1 MFSYQNR
8 AGTTATTVN
17 IISNARMD
25 SSRNGASS
33 STASSTATTTTAA
46 AHEVPEVEQ
55 TLASLKD
62 LMLNPMRAP
71 PPSNKL
77 KIVTRSAVERF
88 NLTVEEPVGFQWLE
102 NYYKVRHAGMEFKIY
117 HANNTFDFLQQ
128 ITSQKDLDEA
138 IRLHKLRSK
147 DSKFRLSIV
156 PKIEGNNANEVLMR
170 PDPRG
175 IFHGINYED
184 AYSET
189 GTSAFTVAMG
199 PIRQRLQEVLSRTT
213 EIPQPP
219 TDWREGVC
227 IGQGAHGRVLLC
239 IDKDTHEQLVVK
251 KIFAKGEVSSMR
263 RRMFNLAE
271 EISMLSKLSHENI
284 VKYRGVIISD
294 NCVNIFMEYMT
305 AGSLYDEINKKGF
318 GAVSPKGTVE
328 TTKQILR
335 GLEYLHDLEIVHR
348 DIKSANILRHAY
360 PVVFKIGDFGSAQ
373 YYRALASLNSID
385 YLSTPHYTAPELVK
399 SNNPYDEKADIWSM
413 GIVMIEMLTK
423 KPPYSEIEPNAVLF
437 KIAEGPIKY
446 KLPDDCPPPLANVIS
461 IMLNVNPRQ
470 RPSARELLQMDIF
483 S

>member
-1 MFSYQNR
+1 MFSVHQKGAAII
-8 AGTTATTVN
+8 AG
-17 IISNARMD
+17 ISSNVTMD
-25 SSRNGASS
+25 SKRNGSTSA
-33 STASSTATTTTAA
+33 TASSASASA
-46 AHEVPEVEQ
+46 EDEVPVEE
-55 TLASLKD
+55 TLFNLKN
-62 LMLNPMRAP
+62 LMLNPIKSA

-88 NLTVEEPVGFQWLE
+88 NLTVEEPISFQWLE
-102 NYYKVRHAGMEFKIY
+102 NYYKIRHAGMEFKIY
-117 HANNTFDFLQQ
+117 HANNTFDFLQK
-128 ITSQKDLDEA
+128 ITSQNELDEA

-156 PKIEGNNANEVLMR
+156 PKIEGNSDEVLMR

-184 AYSET
+184 TYSET
-189 GTSAFTVAMG
+189 GTSAFTVAMV
-199 PIRQRLQEVLSRTT
+199 PIRQRLQEVLSQTT
-213 EIPQPP
+213 DIPMPP
-219 TDWREGVC
+219 TDWREGAC

-239 IDKDTHEQLVVK
+239 IDTETHEHLVVK

-294 NCVNIFMEYMT
+294 TCVNIFMEYMT

-318 GAVSPKGTVE
+318 GALSPKSSVE
-328 TTKQILR
+328 TTRQILR

-348 DIKSANILRHAY
+348 YHIKSANILRHAY

-385 YLSTPHYTAPELVK
+385 YSSTPHYTAPELVK
-399 SNNPYDEKADIWSM
+399 SNHPYDDKADIWSM

-423 KPPYSEIEPNAVLF
+423 KPPYSDIEPNAVLF

-446 KLPDDCPPPLANVIS
+446 KLPDDCPQSLANVIA
-461 IMLNVNPRQ
+461 IMLNVNPRK
-470 RPSARELLQMDIF
+470 RPSAKELLKMDVF

>member
-1 MFSYQNR
+1 
-8 AGTTATTVN
+8 
-17 IISNARMD
+17 
-25 SSRNGASS
+25 
-33 STASSTATTTTAA
+33 
-46 AHEVPEVEQ
+46 
-55 TLASLKD
+55 
-62 LMLNPMRAP
+62 
-71 PPSNKL
+71 
-77 KIVTRSAVERF
+77 
-88 NLTVEEPVGFQWLE
+88 
-102 NYYKVRHAGMEFKIY
+102 
-117 HANNTFDFLQQ
+117 
-128 ITSQKDLDEA
+128 
-138 IRLHKLRSK
+138 
-147 DSKFRLSIV
+147 
-156 PKIEGNNANEVLMR
+156 MR

-184 AYSET
+184 TYSET

-213 EIPQPP
+213 DIPMPP

-239 IDKDTHEQLVVK
+239 IDKETHEQLVVKKIFAKGEVSSMRRRMFNLAEEISMLSKLSHENIVKYRGVIISDNCVNIFMEYMTAGSLYDEVCVCIGQGAHGRVLLCIDKETHEQLVVK

-318 GAVSPKGTVE
+318 GALSPKGTVE
-328 TTKQILR
+328 TTRQILR

-385 YLSTPHYTAPELVK
+385 YSSTPHYTAPELVK
-399 SNNPYDEKADIWSM
+399 SNHPYDDKADIWSM
-413 GIVMIEMLTK
+413 GIV
-423 KPPYSEIEPNAVLF
+423 SF
-437 KIAEGPIKY
+437 
-446 KLPDDCPPPLANVIS
+446 
-461 IMLNVNPRQ
+461 
-470 RPSARELLQMDIF
+470 LLLSQHL
-483 S
+483 